1 MSAMAGEFAG
11 DPAEARVSIEWIE
24 VRGLQG
30 DGTVYVMR
38 RPVAAFTDEAFGP
51 CGASTGSGS

>member
-1 MSAMAGEFAG
+1 MAGEFAG
-11 DPAEARVSIEWIE
+11 DPAEARVSIEWID
-24 VRGLQG
+24 VRALQG